1 MYIDSQLLL
10 SKEQTVTA
18 DAASTNVIDL
28 GVSQDIGRGE
38 PMAVVVVVNE
48 GADFTTED
56 ETYAFQ
62 VRTGS
67 TDTPTTVIASQ
78 AIDASDLV
86 AGSRHVLPIGFSN
99 DRYLAAYYDVDG
111 TTPSVTVTT
120 FLAPMS
126 MVASEDRVYDSGYT
140 IK

>member
-1 MYIDSQLLL
+1 MYVDSQLLL
-10 SKEQTVTA
+10 SKEQAVTA

-48 GADFTTED
+48 DANFTAD

-67 TDTPTTVIASQ
+67 TNAPSTVIASQ

-86 AGSRHVLPIGFSN
+86 AGSRHVLPIGFTN
-99 DRYLAAYYDVDG
+99 DRYIGAYYDVGG
-111 TTPSVTVTT
+111 TSPEVTVTA